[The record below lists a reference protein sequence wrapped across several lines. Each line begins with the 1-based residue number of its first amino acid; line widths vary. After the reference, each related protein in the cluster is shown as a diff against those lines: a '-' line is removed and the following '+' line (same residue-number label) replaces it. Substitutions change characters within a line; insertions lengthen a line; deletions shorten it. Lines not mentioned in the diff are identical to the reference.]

1 VPSRAAREPAE
12 PPSRVAGLTDSAQ
25 PSERDQPNERDQPGE
40 RGQRNDNSQLSGRG
54 RTRGTTQGKTKPVA
68 GDGRQPA
75 LPRQRPREP
84 RLDIA
89 ALRNAL
95 PESLRTALADFE
107 RSLRLERNRSANTCK
122 AYLGDITLLLTH
134 LGRQGDG
141 ELAGLTLRTL
151 RSWLADQQRGGAS
164 RTTLARRAAAA
175 RTFTRWAFQQRL
187 LPADIG
193 ELLASPRPHR
203 TLPLVLS
210 AADASA
216 SIDALDGDEPQQLR
230 DRLILE
236 LLYGTGIRVAELVGL
251 DLADLDRGR
260 RLLRVIGKGDKQR
273 TVPYGIPAEQ
283 ALQRWLDHG
292 RPAWTTPASG
302 NALLLGRRGHRLD
315 QRTARAVVNRATSAV
330 AGGHGLSPH
339 GLRHTAATHL
349 LDGGADLRAVQEL
362 LGHASLATTQ
372 IYTHVS
378 VDRLRRSFE
387 QAHPRA

>member
-1 VPSRAAREPAE
+1 MPSRA
-12 PPSRVAGLTDSAQ
+12 VADEHAAPGDRSA
-25 PSERDQPNERDQPGE
+25 PTGHATPGD
-40 RGQRNDNSQLSGRG
+40 RSALQGRP
-54 RTRGTTQGKTKPVA
+54 GKTTSGTERRA
-68 GDGRQPA
+68 EGG

-84 RLDIA
+84 RLDLA
-89 ALRNAL
+89 ALRRELPAAL
-95 PESLRTALADFE
+95 QAALADFE

-122 AYLGDITLLLTH
+122 AYLGDITLLLTQ
-134 LGRQGDG
+134 LSRQGGD
-141 ELAGLTLRTL
+141 LSGLTLRTL
-151 RSWLADQQRGGAS
+151 RGWLAEQQRGGVS

-175 RTFTRWAFQQRL
+175 RTFTRWAFQQQL
-187 LPADIG
+187 LSADIG

-203 TLPLVLS
+203 TLPSVLS
-210 AADASA
+210 AADAGA
-216 SIDALDGDEPQQLR
+216 TIDALDGEDPLQLR

-251 DLADLDRGR
+251 NLSDLDRGR
-260 RLLRVIGKGDKQR
+260 RLVRVIGKGDKQR

-283 ALQRWLDHG
+283 ALQRWLDRG
-292 RPAWTTPASG
+292 RSAWTTPASG
-302 NALLLGRRGHRLD
+302 DALVLGRRGGRLD

-330 AGGHGLSPH
+330 MGGRGLSPH

-372 IYTHVS
+372 IYTHIS